1 MLEITRADVPL
12 GAFAAVLAEAEA
24 EMEEGIGF
32 LVLRGLPMDGQS
44 VDDHRLMAW
53 AIGTHL
59 GVARP
64 QGKASQLMSDV
75 RDAGGTY
82 RGGSGRGYNTN
93 SELIRDVT
101 SGNNTFDFD
110 L

>member
-1 MLEITRADVPL
+1 
-12 GAFAAVLAEAEA
+12 
-24 EMEEGIGF
+24 MEEGIGF

-93 SELIRDVT
+93 SELDYHTDGSDTVGPSLPNIACRRLAHPTNPDRDCCWPR
-101 SGNNTFDFD
+101 
-110 L
+110 